1 MEAVFNFDR
10 KDTAAYAPDCS
21 DGSSSKRALLVVDI
35 QKGFFSKNPA
45 LQKEF
50 PEFESNVTQLLA
62 LMRGGGR
69 DAGPLCKLVVHIRA
83 GYSSERGS
91 AFIPTFKR
99 LNPEK
104 ILVAPE
110 TPDAEAEDFAK
121 EIDSA
126 HSAGGGGPTEIV
138 LDKPTFDAFL
148 NTDLDE
154 QLQAAGIEEVF
165 ICGLVTE
172 ACVQATAHGSFARGY
187 RTVLVEDCCAGRDRG
202 RHEAVLTLYGGYMY
216 QLATVNQ
223 LSGMR

>member
-1 MEAVFNFDR
+1 M
-10 KDTAAYAPDCS
+10 S
-21 DGSSSKRALLVVDI
+21 H
-35 QKGFFSKNPA
+35 
-45 LQKEF
+45 
-50 PEFESNVTQLLA
+50 VT
-62 LMRGGGR
+62 
-69 DAGPLCKLVVHIRA
+69 
-83 GYSSERGS
+83 
-91 AFIPTFKR
+91 T
-99 LNPEK
+99 
-104 ILVAPE
+104 
-110 TPDAEAEDFAK
+110 
-121 EIDSA
+121 
-126 HSAGGGGPTEIV
+126 GGPTEIV

-187 RTVLVEDCCAGRDRG
+187 RTVLVEDCCAGRDLG